1 MSHAKTAKAVSEERN
16 GFLSINNSIL
26 GGMSTEHTAYIET
39 LAHVNCG
46 ECDGYWGLS
55 DITKADL
62 SGTEWSCP
70 HCGHSQP
77 IGEFVES

>member
-1 MSHAKTAKAVSEERN
+1 
-16 GFLSINNSIL
+16 
-26 GGMSTEHTAYIET
+26 MSTEHTAYIET

-62 SGTEWSCP
+62 SGMEWSCP

-77 IGEFVES
+77 IGEFVEN